1 MHVLHTY
8 FNQQRWWSNW
18 GRGEGEKKE
27 GKPQDIRGR
36 ESAERQ
42 MGRPL
47 CFSIGGDGAE
57 HVLISHNATHC
68 VISCYALCQCIT
80 STLPFEQ
87 PSLISWPQTF
97 ILRLERSDGRL
108 GAWVISTLMKQRE
121 PQTCPR
127 GPPLGGHKYLVHD
140 WRKKCV
146 WPMTQRQTY
155 INKCIGL
162 YVK

>member
-1 MHVLHTY
+1 MSFTLTLISKDGGVT
-8 FNQQRWWSNW
+8 
-18 GRGEGEKKE
+18 GAKERGKKE

-47 CFSIGGDGAE
+47 CFSIAGDRAE

-80 STLPFEQ
+80 STLHFEQ
-87 PSLISWPQTF
+87 PSVISWPQTF

-140 WRKKCV
+140 WRKKSCGQ
-146 WPMTQRQTY
+146 WHRDRRT
-155 INKCIGL
+155 
-162 YVK
+162 